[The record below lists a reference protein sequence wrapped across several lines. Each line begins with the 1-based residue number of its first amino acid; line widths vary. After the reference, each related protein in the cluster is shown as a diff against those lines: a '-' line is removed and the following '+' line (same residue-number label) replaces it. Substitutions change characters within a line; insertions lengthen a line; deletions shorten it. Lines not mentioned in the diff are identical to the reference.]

1 MLSEYLTHVGRIN
14 VYLDPNTTP
23 HPKRVGDV
31 PCSLPLA
38 LSKNEPVV
46 AVQRDDT
53 LQVVIRC
60 SPRIQNFDIVVP
72 LKALDFDSH
81 LKQVVQCRYCSAELA
96 TFFSC
101 RDLPSA
107 NWQELMD
114 CWACH
119 VDFPATLAKNG
130 GMPSFTPTQDMSY
143 SGISF
148 LLLHPNSLE
157 NPQSYQSNSPLYH
170 CSSCQAALGVQDEQ
184 DVCESV
190 RLDKSCIMINGTR
203 IHPSYVVTSEL
214 LTLRELNAVHKFC
227 LTDQRNTLFVWCF
240 TPYLPVTF
248 FNNPK
253 LTASFQQSPVITVKT
268 LYTYDP
274 PENSQADDWQD
285 ITLVP
290 SVFQEIKDLLELT
303 TSSFP
308 SSAQKFQFWY
318 VGLLPRL

>member
-23 HPKRVGDV
+23 HPKQVGDI
-31 PCSLPLA
+31 PYSLPLV
-38 LSKNEPVV
+38 LDKNDPIV

-60 SPRIQNFDIVVP
+60 PPRIQNFDIKVP
-72 LKALDFDSH
+72 WKGLDFDSN
-81 LKQVVQCRYCSAELA
+81 LEQVVQCRYCSGKLA
-96 TFFSC
+96 SFFSC

-119 VDFPATLAKNG
+119 VDFPAALAKNG
-130 GMPSFTPTQDMSY
+130 GMPSFAPTKDMSY

-157 NPQSYQSNSPLYH
+157 NSQSYEKDSSMYH
-170 CSSCQAALGVQDEQ
+170 CPSCQEQLGIQDKQ
-184 DVCESV
+184 DVPESV
-190 RLDKSCIMINGTR
+190 RLDKSCIMINGNR
-203 IHPSYVVTSEL
+203 VHPSYVVTSEL

-227 LTDQRNTLFVWCF
+227 LTDQCNTLYIWCF

-248 FNNPK
+248 FNSPNI
-253 LTASFQQSPVITVKT
+253 TASFPQSPVATIKT
-268 LYTYDP
+268 LYCYDP
-274 PENSQADDWQD
+274 PDNLQGDDWQD
-285 ITLVP
+285 ITLTP
-290 SVFQEIKDLLELT
+290 SVFLEIKHLLELT
-303 TSSFP
+303 TQSFP
-308 SSAQKFQFWY
+308 SSAQKFQHWY